1 MKEIDK
7 KPKSKAIKFS
17 IYAVIILVVI
27 GVCYFLLASS
37 GLIKTF
43 KLAMQLQQEQEQQQL
58 DADVLAKLSS
68 IMLLPK
74 DVTPTMAVINDI
86 EALKAE
92 QPGFFNDAKN
102 GDRVILYPEM
112 AVIYDY
118 QANKIIHVGP
128 VLLQTDEQAALD
140 TNSELNPTENV
151 PMN

>member
-7 KPKSKAIKFS
+7 KPMSKTVKFS
-17 IYAVIILVVI
+17 IYAVILLVIFAV
-27 GVCYFLLASS
+27 VYFLLASS

-58 DADVLAKLSS
+58 DADVLAKLSD
-68 IMLLPK
+68 IMLLPQ

-86 EALKAE
+86 EALKAQ
-92 QPGFFNDAKN
+92 QPGFFSDAKN

-112 AVIYDY
+112 AIIYDY

-128 VLLQTDEQAALD
+128 VVLQTDEQAALD
-140 TNSELNPTENV
+140 TNTELNPTENI